1 MNKQTNDPD
10 VYIQQL
16 PEERKEPFSK
26 LRKVIKDNLPGGFE
40 ETMTYGMI
48 TYAVPHDLYPAGYHV
63 NPDLPLPFISI
74 ASQKT
79 YIAMYHNGI
88 YTYKPLNDWFVAAYP
103 SHSKTRLDMGKSC
116 IRFKKPDQIPYDLIA
131 ELVRK
136 MDMEQ
141 WINLYEKNI
150 RR

>member
-1 MNKQTNDPD
+1 MNKHANDPEA
-10 VYIQQL
+10 YIREL
-16 PEERKEPFSK
+16 PEERKGPFRT
-26 LRKVIKDNLPGGFE
+26 LRKVIKDNLPEGFE

-63 NPDLPLPFISI
+63 NPALPLPFISI

-88 YTYKPLNDWFVAAYP
+88 YAYKPLNDWFVAAYP

-116 IRFKKPDQIPYDLIA
+116 IRFKKPEQIPYDLIA

-136 MDMEQ
+136 MDLEQ